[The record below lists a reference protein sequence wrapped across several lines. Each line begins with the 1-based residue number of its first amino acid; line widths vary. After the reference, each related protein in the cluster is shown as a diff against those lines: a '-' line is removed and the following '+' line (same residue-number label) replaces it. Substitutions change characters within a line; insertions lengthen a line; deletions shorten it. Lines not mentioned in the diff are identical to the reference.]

1 MADWPPA
8 KNASFFV
15 VFPFYDSS
23 GCLVK
28 GASAPAACVM
38 DATGSGSMTTSTCTV
53 TELSAS
59 AGVYRLRLTATEMNA
74 DIVAWKATTTTA
86 SARDAADAAN
96 LEDYRANAYGWPFAH
111 NYAAAIDER
120 EADDFAAAGF
130 IVAQHEPSGQVYAGI
145 DGGGYD
151 FLEAHWSRVYLR
163 VRLYGTY
170 ALECIYVPTRD
181 GSRRVVRA

>member
-38 DATGSGSMTTSTCTV
+38 DAAGSGSMTTSTCTV

-59 AGVYRLRLTATEMNA
+59 AGMYRLRLTATEMNA

-86 SARDAADAAN
+86 SARDAAGVMYTVTRQLADLLYPAYPMTELGQSQPTATPTVEQALMFHYMTLRNTASTSSGCIMVTNDAGTVVWKAS
-96 LEDYRANAYGWPFAH
+96 LTDTASVF
-111 NYAAAIDER
+111 ER
-120 EADDFAAAGF
+120 TKWVAG
-130 IVAQHEPSGQVYAGI
+130 P
-145 DGGGYD
+145 
-151 FLEAHWSRVYLR
+151 
-163 VRLYGTY
+163 
-170 ALECIYVPTRD
+170 
-181 GSRRVVRA
+181 